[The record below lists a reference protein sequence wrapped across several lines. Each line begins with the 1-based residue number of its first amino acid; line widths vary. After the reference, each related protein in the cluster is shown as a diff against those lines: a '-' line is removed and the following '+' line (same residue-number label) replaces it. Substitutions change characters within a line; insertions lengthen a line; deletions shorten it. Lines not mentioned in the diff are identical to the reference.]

1 MDLKFT
7 QNGLIE
13 QKETFNKDGEIFFVS
28 KSAEVEN
35 AMFDNVVQIIDETGN
50 EMNCTVDKF
59 IEIFDNQGL
68 EGFIL

>member
-7 QNGLIE
+7 QNGIFE
-13 QKETFNKDGEIFFVS
+13 PEFTECGEIMFVS
-28 KSAEVEN
+28 KAADVDESTL
-35 AMFDNVVQIIDETGN
+35 DNVVQFIDEKGN

-59 IEIFDNQGL
+59 IEIFDSQGL